1 MSVKDMIKRS
11 VLESDMYNQAI
22 STSTMLTIAV
32 DLLVALVM
40 GMIIYYIYRRYFQG
54 VVYSRT
60 FAMTLVGMCVLTCM
74 VTLAIS
80 TNVVISLGMVGALSI
95 VRYRT
100 AVKEPLD
107 LLYLFWSITT
117 GITVGASMYVL
128 AIAGAIIMIC
138 LILLFNTKVMNMKS
152 YILILHSKEDCDEK
166 VEIALKDIRH
176 SLKSKILRN
185 EETEMT
191 IQLACKENETNFVN
205 ELRALEGVKDVTLVQ
220 YTGEYHG

>member
-1 MSVKDMIKRS
+1 MIKKS

-22 STSTMLTIAV
+22 STSTLLTITV

-40 GMIIYYIYRRYFQG
+40 GMIIYYVYKKYFQG

-107 LLYLFWSITT
+107 LLYLFWAITT
-117 GITVGASMYVL
+117 GITVGASMYIL
-128 AIAGAIIMIC
+128 AVAGAIIMIC
-138 LILLFNTKVMNMKS
+138 LILFFNAKTMNTKS
-152 YILILHSKEDCDEK
+152 YVLILHSTADCDAK
-166 VEIALKDIRH
+166 VEDVLKNIRH

-185 EETEMT
+185 EESEIT
-191 IQLACKENETNFVN
+191 IQLACKESETAFVDQ
-205 ELRALEGVKDVTLVQ
+205 LRAIDMVKDVTLVQ